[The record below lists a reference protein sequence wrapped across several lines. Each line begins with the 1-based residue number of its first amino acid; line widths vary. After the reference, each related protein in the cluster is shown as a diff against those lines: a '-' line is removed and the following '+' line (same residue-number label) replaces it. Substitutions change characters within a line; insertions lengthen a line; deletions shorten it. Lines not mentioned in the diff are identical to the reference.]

1 MKHIVTKVIAGGA
14 LALALALSPLTVM
27 PSFAAAPHLQYEQPQ
42 PPARPDLQ
50 RRVGAAALAA
60 SLIRATADVTGLT
73 PQQVVEQLNTGKSLT
88 QIAAGSGKTEQD
100 VVAASRAKIASRLDQ
115 FVANGRIT
123 RQRADE
129 VLKAFDE
136 NASNVMN
143 DQQLGKK
150 IEWARRAIVAVGLVH
165 VTANMTGLT
174 PQQVT
179 EQLRAGKSI
188 AQIATEHGKSAD
200 DILAELRKRGQER
213 LEQALKRAEELID
226 TSLPA
231 R

>member
-1 MKHIVTKVIAGGA
+1 MKHIIAKAIAGGA
-14 LALALALSPLTVM
+14 LVLALALSPLTVA
-27 PSFAAAPHLQYEQPQ
+27 PSFAAAPHLQNEQTQ
-42 PPARPDLQ
+42 LPARPDLQ
-50 RRVGAAALAA
+50 RRVGAAALTA

-73 PQQVVEQLNTGKSLT
+73 PQQVIEQLNTGKSLT
-88 QIAAGSGKTEQD
+88 QIAADNGKTEQD
-100 VVAASRAKIASRLDQ
+100 VVAVSRTRLNSWLDQ
-115 FVANGRIT
+115 LVANGRIS
-123 RQRADE
+123 RERADE

-136 NASNVMN
+136 NTSKVMN

-150 IEWARRAIVAVGLVH
+150 IEWARRVPVAVGLVH
-165 VTANMTGLT
+165 VTADMTGLT

-188 AQIATEHGKSAD
+188 AQIASEHGTSAD

-213 LEQALKRAEELID
+213 LDQALKRAEQLIN